1 MKNRLSDESIV
12 YVGHIIE
19 TLDLIKEISKDMTQD
34 SFESNITSRLA
45 LQKLVENIGEAFR
58 HICKDDKTAKKT
70 LEDGGVNVT
79 GWVGIKNV
87 LNHGYFKVDTEIL
100 WGTIVN
106 DTKALEKEIAPFAPS
121 SNLISSYLG
130 EKDSLKLETS
140 NKIFSELSSSSKEFS
155 NKSRSSDDHEY

>member
-1 MKNRLSDESIV
+1 MKNKLSDESMV

-19 TLDLIKEISKDMTQD
+19 TIELINEISKDMTQD
-34 SFESNITSRLA
+34 NFESNITSRLA

-87 LNHGYFKVDTEIL
+87 LNHGYFKIDTDIL
-100 WGTIVN
+100 WGTIAI
-106 DTKALEKEIAPFAPS
+106 DTKALEKEIAPFVQN
-121 SNLISSYLG
+121 SNQISSYLG
-130 EKDSLKLETS
+130 GKECFKLQTSYEILSEIGS
-140 NKIFSELSSSSKEFS
+140 NKEVI
-155 NKSRSSDDHEY
+155 NKPLTNDGPEY